1 MPRLAERQGEFA
13 AALLDPQRPVP
24 AGCVG
29 PDGKPDDKR
38 FAVYRNNVMSSLTE
52 ALRESFPAVYRLVG
66 EEYFRALAPIYI
78 AQQPPASPVLLD
90 YGATFPDFLARF
102 EPLASL
108 PYLSDVARIENAWLE
123 AYHAEDATALAPRA
137 LAPVSREHAANLCF
151 TAHPSLRVVR
161 SPYPALTIWRM
172 SVAEGIAQPVDL
184 TAGGEDALI
193 LRAQAEV
200 EVRAIPQGAAELLT
214 ALAAGST
221 LGEAAAA
228 ALQVCP
234 SFDLAS
240 HLTALL
246 DAGLFID
253 YRLCANGAGDHH
265 GSDSDAY

>member
-1 MPRLAERQGEFA
+1 MPRLAERQAEFA

-29 PDGKPDDKR
+29 PDGQPDQNR

-52 ALRESFPAVYRLVG
+52 ALRESFPVVDRLVG

-78 AQQPPASPVLLD
+78 AQQPPASPVLLE

-102 EPLASL
+102 EPLASF
-108 PYLSDVARIENAWLE
+108 PYLSDVARIEYAWLE
-123 AYHAEDATALAPRA
+123 AYHAADAIPLDPRS
-137 LAPVSREHAANLCF
+137 LTLVSGAHAADLCF

-161 SPYPALTIWRM
+161 SAYPAFTIWRM
-172 SVAEGIAQPVDL
+172 NTTDAIAQPVDL
-184 TAGGEDALI
+184 TAGGEDALV

-200 EVRAIPQGAAELLT
+200 EVRAIPQGAAELLA
-214 ALAAGST
+214 ALAAGCS

-228 ALQVCP
+228 AMQVCP

-240 HLTALL
+240 NLTAML

-253 YRLCANGAGDHH
+253 YRLCANEAGDHH
-265 GSDSDAY
+265 GPDPRTF